1 MIDLLIDYRRAGE
14 PPLITGWIPYLG
26 KALEFGRDAHVFLQE
41 QKKKFGDVFTVL
53 IAGASP
59 RTRGRVQV
67 QWSMVSV
74 CSC

>member
-26 KALEFGRDAHVFLQE
+26 KALEFRRDAHVFLQE
-41 QKKKFGDVFTVL
+41 QKKKFGDIFTVL

-59 RTRGRVQV
+59 QTR
-67 QWSMVSV
+67 
-74 CSC
+74 